1 MDLQTIDNVFST
13 SSIPFNYKH
22 IDKDEEDVMNENI
35 QDQYINF
42 NNLGVNLLQEIKE
55 PQIKLNIIKDLIQY
69 VNNEY
74 TSVVNFE
81 SLFVRDIEEIG
92 CFTYEFFCIDCYNI
106 LFPKYIAS
114 INCSNRQEFE
124 NVINNQYNVES
135 YKFKNSFILIIKSY
149 LNQMFKLS
157 KLDPKIKDDKQY
169 NNMIKK
175 FSYYIDLMEFGLSD
189 KFINNY
195 IFPLV
200 NKHFEELYWRSN

>member
-1 MDLQTIDNVFST
+1 MDIQAIDNVFST
-13 SSIPFNYKH
+13 SSIPFNYVH
-22 IDKDEEDVMNENI
+22 IDKDVEELMNENI

-42 NNLGVNLLQEIKE
+42 NNLGVNLLQEIDDNN
-55 PQIKLNIIKDLIQY
+55 IKLNIIKELIQY
-69 VNNEY
+69 VNSEY

-81 SLFVRDIEEIG
+81 SLFVKDIEQIG
-92 CFTYEFFCIDCYNI
+92 SFTYEFFCIDCYNI

-114 INCSNRQEFE
+114 INCNSREEFE
-124 NVINNQYNVES
+124 TIINNQYNSEP
-135 YKFKNSFILIIKSY
+135 YKFKNSFISIIKSY

-157 KLDPKIKDDKQY
+157 NIDSKIRIDKQY

-175 FSYYIDLMEFGLSD
+175 FSYYIDLMEYGLSD
-189 KFINNY
+189 RFINNY